1 MTGWKPPDLI
11 RPKRFDV
18 KTGGLT
24 MTIYDLF
31 SLLFDLWSVVG
42 THFVEVVIARLF
54 LSEPQEGRVLK

>member
-54 LSEPQEGRVLK
+54 HKRE